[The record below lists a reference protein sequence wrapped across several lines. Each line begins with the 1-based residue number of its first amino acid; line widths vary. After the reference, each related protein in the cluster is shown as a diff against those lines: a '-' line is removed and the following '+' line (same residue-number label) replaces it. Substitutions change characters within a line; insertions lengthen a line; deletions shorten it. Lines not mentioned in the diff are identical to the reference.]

1 MKKTIVL
8 FLSII
13 IFLSVSA
20 QKDTTYKYVKYTYS
34 NGNISSEGF
43 LRNKKPD
50 GYWKSYFINGQIKS
64 EGNRL
69 NYKLDST
76 WVFYDENGIT
86 RSIINYKKG
95 IKNGYRY
102 TYLKNEIIIDYF
114 INNFKEKET
123 KIYYKSG
130 EIKKIIPFENGL
142 ENGLA
147 FTFNKDSVIIL
158 LEEYKKGFLLSRE
171 IINRLDKNGL
181 KQGLWKFFYENGFVK
196 EEITYLNNKKS
207 GFLKIYDNKGI
218 LISIEKYINDIK
230 QIGVEELK
238 EYEIRKDYYSNG
250 QIKIEGSYYNNLQD
264 GIRRE
269 FDKKGK
275 IIKGY
280 IFNKGIMIGDGIID
294 VNGKKQGVWK
304 EYYYTGELMSIGSYS
319 NSIKVGEWK
328 FYHSNGK
335 LEQEGT
341 YNKNG
346 ILINEWN
353 YYHENTV
360 LYKNEYYIDG
370 ELEGE
375 YVEYNDTGK
384 IIVKGQYVEGFEMG
398 EWEYR
403 IGDIIQKGT
412 YQDGVEVG
420 WWVNTSV
427 PEGNVTFKGKYFDGK
442 PTGKH
447 TYYYPNTKKKL
458 EANYE
463 YGIRNGDWKYYDEN
477 GYLFLIITYRQGI
490 EIKYNNT
497 IIKPIIDPINN

>member
-1 MKKTIVL
+1 MKKAIIL
-8 FLSII
+8 FLMII
-13 IFLSVSA
+13 LFLYASA
-20 QKDTTYKYVKYTYS
+20 QNDTAYKYIKYTYS

-43 LRNKKPD
+43 LRNEKPD
-50 GYWKSYFINGQIKS
+50 GYWKSYYENGQLKS

-69 NYKLDST
+69 NFKLDSI
-76 WVFYDENGIT
+76 WKFYDKTGII

-102 TYLKNEIIIDYF
+102 TYLENESIIDYF
-114 INNFKEKET
+114 INNIKEKET

-147 FTFNKDSVIIL
+147 LTFNKDSIIIL
-158 LEEYKKGFLLSRE
+158 IEEYKNGFLLSRE
-171 IINRLDKNGL
+171 IINRVDKNAL
-181 KQGLWKFFYENGFVK
+181 KQGLWKFFYNNGIVK
-196 EEITYLNNKKS
+196 EEITYLNNKKN
-207 GFLKIYDNKGI
+207 GFLKTYDKKGI

-230 QIGVEELK
+230 QTDVKELK
-238 EYEIRKDYYSNG
+238 EYEIRKDYYPNG
-250 QIKIEGSYYNNLQD
+250 RVKIEGSYYNNLAD

-269 FDKKGK
+269 FNIEGK
-275 IIKGY
+275 IIKAY
-280 IFNKGIMIGDGIID
+280 IFYKGIMTGEGIID
-294 VNGKKQGVWK
+294 INGKKQGPWK
-304 EYYYTGELMSIGSYS
+304 EYYNTGELMSSGSYS
-319 NSIKVGEWK
+319 NSIRIGEWN
-328 FYHSNGK
+328 FYHNNGNI
-335 LEQEGT
+335 EQNGT

-346 ILINEWN
+346 TPINEWN
-353 YYHENTV
+353 FYHENAA
-360 LYKNEYYIDG
+360 LYKNEYYLDG

-375 YVEYNDTGK
+375 YIEYNDTGK

-420 WWVNTSV
+420 WWVYTSV
-427 PEGNVTFKGKYFDGK
+427 PGGNIVFKGKYFDGK

-447 TYYYPNTKKKL
+447 TYYYPNAKKKL

-463 YGIRNGDWKYYDEN
+463 LGIRNGNWKYYDEN

-497 IIKPIIDPINN
+497 IIKPIINHIND